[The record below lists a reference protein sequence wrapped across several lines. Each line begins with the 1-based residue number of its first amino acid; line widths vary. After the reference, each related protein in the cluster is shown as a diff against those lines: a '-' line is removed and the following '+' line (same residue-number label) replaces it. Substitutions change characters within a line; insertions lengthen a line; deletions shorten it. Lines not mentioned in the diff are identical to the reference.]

1 MTPCAN
7 GFQHAVDI
15 PKHVVVPKAQNLE
28 ASVRA
33 TSITNCIRLAFIVLP
48 AVDLNDE
55 SRFEANEV
63 NKVRTDLNL
72 ATKAQAV
79 ELFGTEM
86 PPEEAFCIRRVL
98 SQVSSERAVLS

>member
-1 MTPCAN
+1 VTPCPD
-7 GFQHAVDI
+7 GFQYAVD
-15 PKHVVVPKAQNLE
+15 VSENFVVPNTQNVE
-28 ASVRA
+28 AGVREA
-33 TSITNCIRLAFIVLP
+33 SITNCIRLTFVVLP
-48 AVDLNDE
+48 AVDLNYE
-55 SRFEANEV
+55 SRFEANEICE
-63 NKVRTDLNL
+63 VRTDLNL